1 MKKNFYEIIV
11 VDGGSTD
18 KTKKIIEKYKDIK
31 FYCLQNVK
39 RGDAYRYGINKAR
52 GDILVFYPSD
62 MEYSEK
68 DIIKLIKPI
77 YNRQT
82 DIVYGSREIKTY
94 DNKKNLNIIYKN
106 NFSSKI
112 ASFYGGKLIKIFL
125 LIFHNLSITDPLCT
139 LKAFEANSLKNFI

>member
-1 MKKNFYEIIV
+1 MFSI
-11 VDGGSTD
+11 
-18 KTKKIIEKYKDIK
+18 
-31 FYCLQNVK
+31 LQTWNIQ
-39 RGDAYRYGINKAR
+39 R
-52 GDILVFYPSD
+52 
-62 MEYSEK
+62 K

-139 LKAFEANSLKNFI
+139 HLKLLRQIL

>member
-1 MKKNFYEIIV
+1 M
-11 VDGGSTD
+11 D
-18 KTKKIIEKYKDIK
+18 
-31 FYCLQNVK
+31 NVK
-39 RGDAYRYGINKAR
+39 RGDAYKYGIKKAR
-52 GDILVFYPSD
+52 GDIIVFYPSD

-68 DIIKLIKPI
+68 DIVKLIKPI

-82 DIVYGSREIKTY
+82 DVVYGSREIKTY
-94 DNKKNLNIIYKN
+94 DNQKNLNIIYKN

-139 LKAFEANSLKNFI
+139 LKAFEQVLLKNLF